1 MKSSNTMIHTNVSH
15 RLLSLLRTR
24 TVKKR
29 RTIIVGLKSD
39 NSSREMLLQSLNV
52 IVKPGDN
59 VVAVHVQGFDLN
71 TFHIHED
78 LCKSRQVGLISL
90 LKSLMETLTFLN
102 YPMKFEATLQRS
114 LHSDAVFLGKIDNQS
129 SLSFLSLSLSCEIL
143 LCRPKDSVVNK
154 FLKALPPTCTLL
166 IMDNGGRVI
175 FRRQGTS
182 QQGSTSVTLQKSL
195 SVVPSSSISSSVQVP
210 DFLAQKLF
218 QRLALIEADGSSG
231 RFTPQELSHVT
242 NNYSHELLIGQGGNS
257 NVYRANL
264 EDGQVVAV
272 KVLKAT
278 HWSEEDVLR
287 EVQLLSSMK
296 HQNIAGIIGYCYSK
310 EVQAVVYNL
319 LNGSLKRYLRQLKWS
334 VRMVVAIGVAKAL
347 EYLHHCCDP
356 TIVHRDVKSSNI
368 LLSEN
373 FQPQLSDFGAAMVHH
388 HRSQQVSAN
397 VKPINVVGTFGYLAP
412 EYMMYG
418 KVDEKIDVYSYG
430 VVLLELITGKEA
442 IHTNQSNH
450 ESLVLWARSLLSCG
464 LCERL
469 IEPYLNG
476 EYQKEE
482 METMMCAA
490 RLCLL
495 HLSSRRPMMK
505 MILKL
510 FKEPEY
516 WLKMQREKDELLNG
530 NDSKGSEIDLEY
542 CIAVSDFR

>member
-1 MKSSNTMIHTNVSH
+1 MMTGKGRIEH

-24 TVKKR
+24 KVKKR

-59 VVAVHVQGFDLN
+59 VVAVHVQEPNDQGFDLN

-78 LCKSRQVGLISL
+78 LCKSRQVDFLVKVCNGDSYISEL
-90 LKSLMETLTFLN
+90 SREVRIN
-102 YPMKFEATLQRS
+102 YATIL
-114 LHSDAVFLGKIDNQS
+114 ALGC
-129 SLSFLSLSLSCEIL
+129 SLSG
-143 LCRPKDSVVNK
+143 PKDSVVNK

-175 FRRQGTS
+175 FQRQGTS
-182 QQGSTSVTLQKSL
+182 QEGSTSVTLQKSF
-195 SVVPSSSISSSVQVP
+195 SVVPSSSISSSVVQDHDTGLYTVKKAVQVP
-210 DFLAQKLF
+210 DFLTQKLF
-218 QRLALIEADGSSG
+218 RRLSLIEADGSS
-231 RFTPQELSHVT
+231 RHFTPQELSHVT
-242 NNYSHELLIGQGGNS
+242 NDYSPELLIGQGGNS

-287 EVQLLSSMK
+287 EVELLSSIK
-296 HQNIAGIIGYCYSK
+296 HQNIVGIIGYCYSK

-334 VRMVVAIGVAKAL
+334 ERMVVAIGVAKAL

-356 TIVHRDVKSSNI
+356 PIVHRDVKSSNI

-373 FQPQLSDFGAAMVHH
+373 CQPQLSDFGAAMVHH
-388 HRSQQVSAN
+388 HQSQQVSAN
-397 VKPINVVGTFGYLAP
+397 VKPINVVGIFGYLAP

-442 IHTNQSNH
+442 IHMNQPNH
-450 ESLVLWARSLLSCG
+450 ESLVLWARSLLNCG

-469 IEPYLNG
+469 IDPYLNG

-495 HLSSRRPMMK
+495 HSSSRRPTMK

-510 FKEPEY
+510 FEEPEY
-516 WLKMQREKDELLNG
+516 WLKMQREKDELLNRI
-530 NDSKGSEIDLEY
+530 DSKGSETDLGRHYDESS
-542 CIAVSDFR
+542 CDDVTS

>member
-1 MKSSNTMIHTNVSH
+1 MIHTNVSH
-15 RLLSLLRTR
+15 RFLSLLRTR

-39 NSSREMLLQSLNV
+39 NPSREMLLQSLNV

-59 VVAVHVQGFDLN
+59 VVAVHVQVPNDQGFDLN

-78 LCKSRQVGLISL
+78 LCKSRQVDFLVKVCNGDSYISEL
-90 LKSLMETLTFLN
+90 SNEVLSN
-102 YPMKFEATLQRS
+102 SATIL
-114 LHSDAVFLGKIDNQS
+114 ALGC
-129 SLSFLSLSLSCEIL
+129 SLSG
-143 LCRPKDSVVNK
+143 PKDSVVNK
-154 FLKALPPTCTLL
+154 FLKALSPTCTLL

-175 FRRQGTS
+175 FQRQGTS

-195 SVVPSSSISSSVQVP
+195 SVVPSSSISSSVVQDHDMGLYTVKKAVQVP

-218 QRLALIEADGSSG
+218 QRLALIKADGSSR

-242 NNYSHELLIGQGGNS
+242 NNYSPELLIGEGGNS

-264 EDGQVVAV
+264 ENGQVVAV

-278 HWSEEDVLR
+278 HWSDEDVLR
-287 EVQLLSSMK
+287 EVQLLSNMK
-296 HQNIAGIIGYCYSK
+296 HQNIVGIIGYCYSK
-310 EVQAVVYNL
+310 EVQALVSNL

-334 VRMVVAIGVAKAL
+334 ERMVVAIGVAKAL
-347 EYLHHCCDP
+347 EYLYHCCEP
-356 TIVHRDVKSSNI
+356 PIVHRDVKSSNI

-373 FQPQLSDFGAAMVHH
+373 CQPQLSDFGAAMVHH

-469 IEPYLNG
+469 IDPYLNG

-530 NDSKGSEIDLEY
+530 NDSKGSETDLEY
-542 CIAVSDFR
+542 CIAVLDFR